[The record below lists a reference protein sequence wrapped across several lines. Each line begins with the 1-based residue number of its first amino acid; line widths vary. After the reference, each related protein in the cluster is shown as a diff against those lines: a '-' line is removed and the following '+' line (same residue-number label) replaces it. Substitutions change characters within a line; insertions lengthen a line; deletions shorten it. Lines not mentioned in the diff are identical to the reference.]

1 MDPQD
6 DCGVISKRPPQPKC
20 SFLWDV
26 ETVLDNFWELPDNNY
41 FFDKLL
47 TLKLVMFLALTSASG
62 ASEVTN
68 LDLKYFI
75 GFKILLKIFLS
86 ANSQKL
92 AKRVRVP
99 LHL

>member
-1 MDPQD
+1 MHPQD

-41 FFDKLL
+41 LFDKLL
-47 TLKLVMFLALTSASG
+47 TLKLAMFLALTSASG

-75 GFKILLKIFLS
+75 GFKYYLKYFCLQTHK
-86 ANSQKL
+86 NLQKG
-92 AKRVRVP
+92 
-99 LHL
+99 